1 MLLLVYNTLI
11 HNKPMTEQEEL
22 LKEYQQEIEKC
33 WELAQRLD
41 ALNPELVGA
50 FTGSPSERI
59 ERQLY
64 TLGILE

>member
-1 MLLLVYNTLI
+1 
-11 HNKPMTEQEEL
+11 MTEQEEL

-33 WELAQRLD
+33 WELAQKLD

-50 FTGSPSERI
+50 FTGSPSQRI

-64 TLGILE
+64 TLGILK

>member
-1 MLLLVYNTLI
+1 
-11 HNKPMTEQEEL
+11 MTEQEEL

-33 WELAQRLD
+33 WELAQKLD
-41 ALNPELVGA
+41 YLNPELVGA

-64 TLGILE
+64 TLGILN

>member
-1 MLLLVYNTLI
+1 MLHSLLQFS
-11 HNKPMTEQEEL
+11 PEEMTEQEEL

-33 WELAQRLD
+33 WELAQKLD
-41 ALNPELVGA
+41 SLNPELVGA

-64 TLGILE
+64 TLGILN

>member
-1 MLLLVYNTLI
+1 
-11 HNKPMTEQEEL
+11 MTEQEEL

-33 WELAQRLD
+33 WELAQKLD

-64 TLGILE
+64 TLGILN

>member
-1 MLLLVYNTLI
+1 
-11 HNKPMTEQEEL
+11 MTEQEEL

-33 WELAQRLD
+33 WELAQKLD
-41 ALNPELVGA
+41 SLNPDLVGA

-64 TLGILE
+64 TLGILN

>member
-1 MLLLVYNTLI
+1 
-11 HNKPMTEQEEL
+11 MTEQEEL

-64 TLGILE
+64 TLGILN